1 MLRSI
6 AKASKKAGLLV
17 GILCVAMTLQ
27 GCNIAAIMSAA
38 GGLLAGLGQ
47 AFGGQTGQM
56 LGQIGQ
62 VLGGVGQAFGQQQA
76 GVAGQLAGAVTQP
89 GGPLAQPGINVG
101 QNGVG
106 INVGQTGINVGQNGV
121 NVSQNGVPLGQ
132 VQLPNPNT
140 VFQQTV
146 AAIGNNPNLTPQQ
159 IAEIARRFTPDPNQA
174 AQIANA
180 IIQQRAQGVGQYT
193 PPFVAQNGQ
202 GAPAGVPLGTQ
213 PQFGQGGG
221 FQAGLNIAQGI
232 IGLVNAFRGGN
243 TNNPVQPANV
253 PTTTTTT
260 GGTPPSTTVVTTRV

>member
-47 AFGGQTGQM
+47 AFGGQTGQV

-76 GVAGQLAGAVTQP
+76 GVAGQLATGQP

-140 VFQQTV
+140 VFQQTI

-174 AQIANA
+174 IQVANA
-180 IIQQRAQGVGQYT
+180 IIQQRAQGTGQYT

-221 FQAGLNIAQGI
+221 YQAGLNIAQGV
-232 IGLVNAFRGGN
+232 IGLVNAFRGNN
-243 TNNPVQPANV
+243 TNNPVQPAPVQTQPAPANTGNP
-253 PTTTTTT
+253 PTTA
-260 GGTPPSTTVVTTRV
+260 VVTRV